1 MTANRLV
8 TLYSRGLAIGGPV
21 VLLAVLS
28 ADPRWTHQLPATALI
43 IVAAIALRGLQI
55 PLSKY
60 SYLTQ
65 TGLVALTGSLLVGLP
80 AAALA
85 VAVGVIAADWLWHK
99 KMFSA
104 ALVNLGRGVV
114 ALVGAYGGCGLFGRA
129 AGGRPPAPC
138 RGAFSPALFRPPPF
152 WVQPAA

>member
-8 TLYSRGLAIGGPV
+8 TLYIRGLAIGGPV

-85 VAVGVIAADWLWHK
+85 G
-99 KMFSA
+99 
-104 ALVNLGRGVV
+104 
-114 ALVGAYGGCGLFGRA
+114 
-129 AGGRPPAPC
+129 AGGGIPAGWVGHTK
-138 RGAFSPALFRPPPF
+138 RFRAPL
-152 WVQPAA
+152 VKLGGEVGGLGG

>member
-21 VLLAVLS
+21 VLVGVLS
-28 ADPRWTHQLPATALI
+28 ADPRWTHQLPATALV
-43 IVAAIALRGLQI
+43 IVAAILLRGLQI

-104 ALVNLGRGVV
+104 ALVNLGREVV
-114 ALVGAYGGCGLFGRA
+114 ALVGAYGVERLVSR
-129 AGGRPPAPC
+129 AGGGAPRPPVWM
-138 RGAFSPALFRPPPF
+138 LFPPLPIGKG
-152 WVQPAA
+152 QP